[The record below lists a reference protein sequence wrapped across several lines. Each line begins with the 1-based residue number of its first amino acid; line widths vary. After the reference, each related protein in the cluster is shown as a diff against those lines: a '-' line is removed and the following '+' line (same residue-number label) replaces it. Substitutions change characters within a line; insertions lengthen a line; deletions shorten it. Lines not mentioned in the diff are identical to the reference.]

1 MQRALPYPLV
11 LASGSPRRRELLAQA
26 GYSFRVAVADIDESV
41 LPGEAA
47 AEYVARLAREKAL
60 AVLAGLRASGLP
72 GAGVQAESPASASRW
87 LVLGADTTVVAPQG
101 EILGKPADDQD
112 AARMLRLLSGATHT
126 VMTGV
131 ALVRGLAHQDV
142 AKQSVEQAV
151 EQTRVTMRTWSEA
164 EIAAYV
170 ASGEPR
176 DKAGAYA
183 IQGYAACAI
192 PRIEGCYFNVVG
204 LPLARV
210 AQMIDRFIV

>member
-1 MQRALPYPLV
+1 MQRPLPCELV

-26 GYSFRVAVADIDESV
+26 GYSFRVSVADIDES
-41 LPGEAA
+41 LRAGEAPA
-47 AEYVARLAREKAL
+47 DYVGRLAREKAL
-60 AVLAGLRASGLP
+60 AVLAQEA
-72 GAGVQAESPASASRW
+72 ASRCDL

-101 EILGKPADDQD
+101 EILGKPVDEHD

-131 ALVRGLAHQDV
+131 ALVQHQAAAREMTEQQAV
-142 AKQSVEQAV
+142 AQPVVAVCV
-151 EQTRVTMRTWSEA
+151 EQTRVTMRVWTEA

-183 IQGYAACAI
+183 IQGYAASAI

-204 LPLARV
+204 LPLSRV
-210 AQMIDRFIV
+210 AQMIDQSIDRVG